1 MKIFAAI
8 YLLGMFFLG
17 CQKDPSDGNVI
28 NTDSTALKLLFEYST
43 DISEPSGLAYNSKT
57 NTLFAV
63 SDGNST
69 VYELDFSGAV
79 KRSFTINSDDLEGI
93 AFSSNCDTLYVVDEL
108 NQMVAKYLSNGTKL
122 SSFPVN
128 VATSPNN
135 SLEGITVDNA
145 NHLFVVNEKSPS
157 MLLEFVNQ
165 KEISRKELTYTL
177 DCSDIFYDKSLDCFW
192 LISDESQKVVKLSKS
207 GQLLAQYSLPFT
219 KGEGI
224 TIVNDK
230 VYIIN
235 DGNNKLYIFQKP

>member
-1 MKIFAAI
+1 
-8 YLLGMFFLG
+8 MFLLG
-17 CQKDPSDGNVI
+17 CQKDPSDGSVV

-69 VYELDFSGAV
+69 VYELDFSGV
-79 KRSFTINSDDLEGI
+79 IKRSFTINSEDLEGI
-93 AFSSNCDTLYVVDEL
+93 TFSSNCDTMYVVDEQ
-108 NQMVAKYLSNGTKL
+108 NQMVGKYLANGIKL

-128 VATSPNN
+128 VATNPNN
-135 SLEGITVDNA
+135 SLEGITVDNS
-145 NHLFVVNEKSPS
+145 NHLFVVNEKSPG

-207 GQLLAQYSLPFT
+207 GQSLAQFSLPFT

-230 VYIIN
+230 IYIIN
-235 DGNNKLYIFQKP
+235 DDNGKLYIFQKP

>member
-1 MKIFAAI
+1 
-8 YLLGMFFLG
+8 MFFLG

-43 DISEPSGLAYNSKT
+43 NISEPSGLTYNSKT

-93 AFSSNCDTLYVVDEL
+93 AFSSNCDTLYVVDEQ

-145 NHLFVVNEKSPS
+145 NHLFVINEKSPC

-165 KEISRKELTYTL
+165 KELTRKELSYTL
-177 DCSDIFYDKSLDCFW
+177 DCSDIFYDKSLDCLW
-192 LISDESQKVVKLSKS
+192 LISDESKKVVKLSKS
-207 GQLLAQYSLPFT
+207 GQLLAQYSLPFE

-224 TIVNDK
+224 AIVNDK
-230 VYIIN
+230 IYIIN
-235 DGNNKLYIFQKP
+235 DSNNKLYIFQKP

>member
-1 MKIFAAI
+1 MVASI
-8 YLLGMFFLG
+8 YLLSMFFLG
-17 CQKDPSDGNVI
+17 CQKDPSDGNII

-43 DISEPSGLAYNSKT
+43 DVSEPSGLAYNFKT

-69 VYELDFSGAV
+69 VYELDFNGTV
-79 KRSFTINSDDLEGI
+79 KRSFTINNDDLEGI
-93 AFSSNCDTLYVVDEL
+93 AFSSNCDTMYVVDEQ
-108 NQMVAKYLSNGTKL
+108 NQMVVKYLSNGIKL
-122 SSFPVN
+122 SSFAVN
-128 VATSPNN
+128 VAANPNN

-145 NHLFVVNEKSPS
+145 NHLFVINEKSPC
-157 MLLEFVNQ
+157 MFLEFVNQ
-165 KEISRKELTYTL
+165 KELLRKELSYTL

-207 GQLLAQYSLPFT
+207 GQSLAQYSLPFT

-230 VYIIN
+230 IYIIN
-235 DGNNKLYIFQKP
+235 DSNSKLYIFQKP